1 LNPSQWSDKA
11 VKQDLFP
18 PQGNYF
24 SELFVKDHRTFL
36 ETNATTD
43 DEMQY
48 VAKHYG
54 VEAQWKSNLDGSR
67 QNKAITKH
75 QNYE

>member
-1 LNPSQWSDKA
+1 MSDKA

-18 PQGNYF
+18 PQDTYF
-24 SELFVKDHRTFL
+24 TELFAKDYRTFL

-43 DEMQY
+43 DGMQY

-54 VEAQWKSNLDGSR
+54 VKAQ
-67 QNKAITKH
+67 
-75 QNYE
+75 